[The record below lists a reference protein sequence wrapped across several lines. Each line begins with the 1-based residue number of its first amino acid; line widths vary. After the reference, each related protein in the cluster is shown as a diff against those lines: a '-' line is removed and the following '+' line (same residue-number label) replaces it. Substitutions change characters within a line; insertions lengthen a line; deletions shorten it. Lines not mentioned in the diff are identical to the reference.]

1 MGFAPALLGRPSGKA
16 TYAAMTPAVA
26 RERDCI
32 AVAIGSAVVP
42 RIASFT
48 FFVIMR
54 TKAASRSS
62 AAGVWAT
69 VWEDAIVVVVGVIF
83 ALLALAEDGRK

>member
-1 MGFAPALLGRPSGKA
+1 
-16 TYAAMTPAVA
+16 
-26 RERDCI
+26 
-32 AVAIGSAVVP
+32 
-42 RIASFT
+42 
-48 FFVIMR
+48 MR